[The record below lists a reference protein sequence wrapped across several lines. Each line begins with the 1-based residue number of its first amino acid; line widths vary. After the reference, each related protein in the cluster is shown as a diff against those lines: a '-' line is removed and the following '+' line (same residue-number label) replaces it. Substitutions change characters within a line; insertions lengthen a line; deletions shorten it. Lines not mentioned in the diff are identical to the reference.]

1 MEQGTVEF
9 GYVRQVD
16 AYHLDL
22 GSGLGRPLQTVEI
35 FRRTTEAGH
44 YSEIVCGAVKGQRG
58 RSGL

>member
-22 GSGLGRPLQTVEI
+22 GST
-35 FRRTTEAGH
+35 AGKAPPN
-44 YSEIVCGAVKGQRG
+44 CRN
-58 RSGL
+58 L